1 MTLTRRA
8 ALAGMGALTTVG
20 ISKPAFAQGDYPA
33 GVGTI
38 RVVVPFPP
46 GGASD
51 IIGRL
56 LAESLTRRWRIP
68 AVLENVAG
76 GASTTGIG
84 RVAKGPR
91 DGSQI
96 LILGFPFVTTQ
107 FVMPR
112 LAYDP
117 ERDIVPLI
125 QLTRQPSLLCV
136 KKGLPVGS
144 VAELIAYAK
153 ANPGRLN
160 YASSGAGSPG
170 HLGAELFKRM
180 TSTDMNHVPYA
191 GSAPAQNDLVGGH
204 VDLFIDNA
212 AAIIGLVRSG
222 AVKALAITSPQRSM
236 IIPDFPAV
244 ADFVPGYAMTLWFG
258 AGVSAGTPE
267 PVQEAIRL
275 ACQGLLEEKATLDR
289 LSSVVS
295 EPVGGKPDDFAKMLS
310 EERLRWGTLIKDLG
324 LKA

>member
-1 MTLTRRA
+1 MMLTRRA

-20 ISKPAFAQGDYPA
+20 ISKPTFAQGVYPA

-38 RVVVPFPP
+38 KVVVPFPP

-56 LAESLTRRWRIP
+56 LAESLTRRWRTP

-84 RVAKGPR
+84 RVAKGPK

-136 KKGLPVGS
+136 KKDLPVGS

-180 TSTDMNHVPYA
+180 TNTDMNHVPYA

-222 AVKALAITSPQRSM
+222 AVKALAITSPQRSVV
-236 IIPDFPAV
+236 IPEFPTV
-244 ADFVPGYAMTLWFG
+244 GDFVPGYAMTLWFG

-267 PVQEAIRL
+267 RVQEAIRG

-295 EPVGGKPDDFAKMLS
+295 EPVGGKPDDFTTMLS
-310 EERLRWGTLIKDLG
+310 EERLRWGALIKDLG

>member
-1 MTLTRRA
+1 MGLTRRVI
-8 ALAGMGALTTVG
+8 LAGMGAMTTASVLR
-20 ISKPAFAQGDYPA
+20 SVQAQGAYPS

-38 RVVVPFPP
+38 KVVVPFPP

-56 LAESLTRRWRIP
+56 LAESLTRRWKIP
-68 AVLENVAG
+68 AILENVAG
-76 GASTTGIG
+76 AASTTGIG

-96 LILGFPFVTTQ
+96 AILGFPFVTTQ
-107 FVMPR
+107 FVMPK

-136 KKGLPVGS
+136 KKDLPVES
-144 VAELIAYAK
+144 VAQLIAYLK
-153 ANPGRLN
+153 ANPGRVN
-160 YASSGAGSPG
+160 FASSGAGSPG

-180 TSTDMNHVPYA
+180 TATEINHVPYT

-204 VDLFIDNA
+204 VDLFVDNA
-212 AAIIGLVRSG
+212 AAIIGLVRAGS
-222 AVKALAITSPQRSM
+222 VKALAITSSQRSTLL
-236 IIPDFPAV
+236 PEFPTV
-244 ADFVPGYAMTLWFG
+244 SDTVPGYAMTLWFG
-258 AGVSAGTPE
+258 AGVSAGTPKSI
-267 PVQEAIRL
+267 QNGIYG
-275 ACQGLLEEKATLDR
+275 ACQDLLKEKATIDR
-289 LSSVVS
+289 LTGVVS
-295 EPVGGKPDDFAKMLS
+295 EAVGGKREHFAELLS
-310 EERLRWGTLIKDLG
+310 EERARWGKLIKDLG